1 MELRLKRQQ
10 MLQTFLQNV
19 LSDRFDDADISAT
32 ASPAGSVVMNFV
44 LDDGDVD
51 LFTIVDTEASG
62 ITLTVNQVQ
71 DYFNTADLTER
82 DFARQV
88 ADSIA
93 PLQVAARVAVENKG
107 DKADVLAAVKAAAA
121 TQNIGNAYF
130 SNVETIVAAA
140 TSESEKSSATG
151 LIGLSCC
158 SE

>member
-1 MELRLKRQQ
+1 
-10 MLQTFLQNV
+10 MLQTFFANV

-44 LDDGDVD
+44 LDDGDID

-88 ADSIA
+88 AESIA

-121 TQNIGNAYF
+121 TQNVGNAYF

-151 LIGLSCC
+151 LIGLPCC

>member
-1 MELRLKRQQ
+1 
-10 MLQTFLQNV
+10 
-19 LSDRFDDADISAT
+19 
-32 ASPAGSVVMNFV
+32 MNFV

-88 ADSIA
+88 AESIA

-107 DKADVLAAVKAAAA
+107 DNRRLAAVKAAAA

-130 SNVETIVAAA
+130 SNVETIVAAPLA
-140 TSESEKSSATG
+140 SRKNLLRQDFLFT
-151 LIGLSCC
+151 LLF
-158 SE
+158 

>member
-1 MELRLKRQQ
+1 
-10 MLQTFLQNV
+10 
-19 LSDRFDDADISAT
+19 
-32 ASPAGSVVMNFV
+32 MNFV

-88 ADSIA
+88 AESIA

-107 DKADVLAAVKAAAA
+107 DKAEVLAAIK
-121 TQNIGNAYF
+121 QQRQHKILEMHI
-130 SNVETIVAAA
+130 SQM
-140 TSESEKSSATG
+140 
-151 LIGLSCC
+151 
-158 SE
+158 